1 MRSDFSLNT
10 LHCFVYFQVNNN
22 GTVFVF
28 FWIMLKTSIYLLSDL
43 LVVLYA
49 FLQIIFDPKLLLLL
63 LHITTDYAN

>member
-1 MRSDFSLNT
+1 MHSDFSLNT

-63 LHITTDYAN
+63 LHITADYAN

>member
-63 LHITTDYAN
+63 LHITADYAN